1 VESACVKVLSKV
13 PVKSTTGGTSDAR
26 FIKNYVSDMVE
37 FGLINQTAH
46 KVDEQVRVEDL
57 ESLKNIYLE
66 VIKNYFA

>member
-1 VESACVKVLSKV
+1 
-13 PVKSTTGGTSDAR
+13 
-26 FIKNYVSDMVE
+26 MVE